1 MQPIVKL
8 FPMFFPSNFTV
19 WDLVFESVMYFELL
33 FVFGVREAFSFVFL
47 HVNIQLFQ
55 HHLLQRLS
63 FPHHVCFA
71 HLLKVS

>member
-33 FVFGVREAFSFVFL
+33 FVFGVMEAFSFVFL

-55 HHLLQRLS
+55 PHLCVLCTFIEGQLT
-63 FPHHVCFA
+63 V
-71 HLLKVS
+71 